1 MDYFLNGIVLI
12 TSFLMLFFAFFLIT
26 VNIKKKLPNI
36 LFASFLILSVFDIS
50 SLFIFNSINSSLNF
64 EVFRMTISL
73 LILPIYYLY
82 VKSVC
87 YSDFQLSTKDLIHSI
102 LFLIVNLILIP
113 RFYLGDTNDILY
125 ISQNFKQTF
134 EIRFFYILKEL
145 QYAFYI
151 FLIYKSL
158 KKYKNIYAENHTNSN
173 NSSYTWLFQMTLL
186 LLIAHCFIFIK
197 LVFVYTG
204 NDQFFNWFNSIIG
217 ISALI
222 ISSWF
227 VLKALKKPKLFKGI
241 DTNMIALNKE
251 IAKKAITLNKK
262 PIHDSQKL
270 AEMTS
275 QVSFV
280 KQYILDNELFLEPS
294 LTIQEVSKQ
303 VNIPVRDLSLLINR
317 YSNQHFFDFINE
329 FRIEKAKQL
338 MKSPSN
344 KELTILEILYQV
356 GFNSKSSFNT
366 AFKKFTN
373 QTPTTFR
380 NN

>member
-1 MDYFLNGIVLI
+1 MDKFIFLNGIVLI

-26 VNIKKKLPNI
+26 VNVKKKLPNR

-50 SLFIFNSINSSLNF
+50 SLFIFDNINSSLSF

-73 LILPIYYLY
+73 LIFPIYYLY
-82 VKSVC
+82 IKSVC
-87 YSDFQLSTKDLIHSI
+87 YSDFQLKTKDLIHSI
-102 LFLIVNLILIP
+102 LFFAINLILIP

-134 EIRFFYILKEL
+134 EIRFFYILKEF

-158 KKYKNIYAENHTNSN
+158 KKYKVIYAENHTNSN
-173 NSSYTWLFQMTLL
+173 NSSYSWLFQMTLL
-186 LLIAHCFIFIK
+186 LLISHGFIFIK
-197 LVFVYTG
+197 LIFAYTG
-204 NDQFFNWFNSIIG
+204 NDQFFSWFNSIIG

-227 VLKALKKPKLFKGI
+227 VLKALKNPELFNGV
-241 DTNMIALNKE
+241 DTNMIVLNRE
-251 IAKKAITLNKK
+251 LETK
-262 PIHDSQKL
+262 PTASIDSQKL
-270 AEMTS
+270 AEINS
-275 QVSFV
+275 QINFV
-280 KQYILDNELFLEPS
+280 KQYILENDLYLEPS
-294 LTIQEVSKQ
+294 LTIQEVSKH
-303 VNIPVRDLSLLINR
+303 VNIPVRELSLLINR
-317 YSNQHFFDFINE
+317 HSNQHFFDFINE

-338 MKSPSN
+338 MKTDTN
-344 KELTILEILYQV
+344 KELTVLEILYQV

-373 QTPTTFR
+373 QTPTAFR